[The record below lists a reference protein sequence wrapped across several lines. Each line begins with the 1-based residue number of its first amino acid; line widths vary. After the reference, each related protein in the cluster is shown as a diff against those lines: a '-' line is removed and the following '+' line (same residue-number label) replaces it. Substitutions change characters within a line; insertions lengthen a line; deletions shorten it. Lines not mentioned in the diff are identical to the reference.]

1 MKQTL
6 ALAAAFVVAAGMS
19 SRAAGPVV
27 RGDYIEARTAEVF
40 TGGCTMGSEGETS
53 GREAILAW
61 RVAEGSVNGVALDGL
76 SIVAVVAADVNL
88 GTYQLGGASPTTIKS
103 VILTD
108 SRASSAQRDALM
120 TLASS
125 LAPKYVADVVES
137 RSVPIS
143 FRKGD
148 GHIAVSAGPA
158 NVDVATE
165 VKHSPDCGAIQW
177 FDPLARVDD
186 PALGMTRSQSW
197 SGSALGTQWK
207 QVDRKSSFFGTFSY
221 SR

>member
-1 MKQTL
+1 MKQTIAVAAAL
-6 ALAAAFVVAAGMS
+6 VLAAGAGI
-19 SRAAGPVV
+19 RAADPVV

-53 GREAILAW
+53 GREAIMAW
-61 RVAEGSVNGVALDGL
+61 RVSQGSVNGVRLDGL

-88 GTYQLGGASPTTIKS
+88 GTYQLGGAAPTTIKS

-108 SRASSAQRDALM
+108 SRASAAQRAALM
-120 TLASS
+120 MLASS

-143 FRKGD
+143 FTKEN

-158 NVDVATE
+158 SLDVTTE

-177 FDPLARVDD
+177 FDPLASVDD
-186 PALGMTRSQSW
+186 SALGMTRSQSW
-197 SGSALGTQWK
+197 SDGVLGTQWK
-207 QVDRKSSFFGTFSY
+207 QADRKSSFFGTFSY
-221 SR
+221 AR